1 MKIPSQG
8 HKLFQDSDL
17 LADHNKCHK
26 QTKDD
31 LEKKITWQAS
41 LQILDKKLWSFRDA
55 LFLKGYWFK
64 VIFICFIN
72 HEMRVLLFRFTLIC
86 GRIYCVSIVCYQYS
100 KLNLL
105 RCKKCH

>member
-41 LQILDKKLWSFRDA
+41 LQILDKNSGHFEMPFSLRDIGLK
-55 LFLKGYWFK
+55 LFLY
-64 VIFICFIN
+64 
-72 HEMRVLLFRFTLIC
+72 VL
-86 GRIYCVSIVCYQYS
+86 
-100 KLNLL
+100 
-105 RCKKCH
+105 